1 MFREEL
7 KVFDINQDELEKL
20 QYAFIAVKSP
30 NGEGK
35 GTMTL
40 KLFNTDAP
48 QSVTNFATLAQSG
61 FYNGLSFHRVI
72 QGFVAQ
78 GGCPI
83 GNGTGGPGYR
93 IKCEL
98 DGNPHKHKK
107 GVLSMAHA
115 GRDTGGSQFFIC
127 FGKQPHLDGEH
138 TVFGGIE
145 EGDLES
151 FKVLDSIKQGDIIE
165 SISIASSR

>member
-1 MFREEL
+1 M
-7 KVFDINQDELEKL
+7 
-20 QYAFIAVKSP
+20 
-30 NGEGK
+30 
-35 GTMTL
+35 
-40 KLFNTDAP
+40 
-48 QSVTNFATLAQSG
+48 
-61 FYNGLSFHRVI
+61 I

-98 DGNPHKHKK
+98 DNNPHKHKK

-127 FGKQPHLDGEH
+127 FAQQPHLDGEH

-145 EGDLES
+145 TGDLES

>member
-40 KLFNTDAP
+40 KLFNADAP

-98 DGNPHKHKK
+98 DDNPHKHKK

-145 EGDLES
+145 TEDLES

>member
-7 KVFDINQDELEKL
+7 KVFDIKQDELEGL
-20 QYAFIAVKSP
+20 NYAFIAVKSIE
-30 NGEGK
+30 GESK
-35 GTMTL
+35 GTMSL
-40 KLFNTDAP
+40 KLFNADAP

-72 QGFVAQ
+72 PGFVAQ

-93 IKCEL
+93 IKCEVHS
-98 DGNPHKHKK
+98 PHKHIK
-107 GVLSMAHA
+107 GALSMAHA

-138 TVFGGIE
+138 TIFGGIE
-145 EGDLES
+145 EGDVES